1 MVIQRTPEKREN
13 LVRLQEQ
20 PPSREVGESGR
31 PYLLWKQ
38 RIVSSNLTFPTNNSP
53 ITKWLP
59 KNNRAAYTLREVL
72 RSLCI
77 HVVDSIRWERM
88 GKDVRLCGVFIE

>member
-20 PPSREVGESGR
+20 PPNREVGESGR

-38 RIVSSNLTFPTNNSP
+38 MRTG
-53 ITKWLP
+53 
-59 KNNRAAYTLREVL
+59 ADGEVL
-72 RSLCI
+72 QSQDFASAQ
-77 HVVDSIRWERM
+77 VD
-88 GKDVRLCGVFIE
+88 L

>member
-1 MVIQRTPEKREN
+1 
-13 LVRLQEQ
+13 
-20 PPSREVGESGR
+20 
-31 PYLLWKQ
+31 
-38 RIVSSNLTFPTNNSP
+38 
-53 ITKWLP
+53 LP

-77 HVVDSIRWERM
+77 HVVDNIRWERM